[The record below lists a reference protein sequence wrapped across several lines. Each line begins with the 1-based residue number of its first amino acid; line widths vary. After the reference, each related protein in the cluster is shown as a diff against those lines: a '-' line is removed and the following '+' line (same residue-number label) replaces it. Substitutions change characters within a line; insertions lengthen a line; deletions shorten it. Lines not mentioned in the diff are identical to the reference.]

1 VAAEGFHYF
10 RPGGNGELNGDQP
23 ADLSPRHR
31 RRHPL
36 YVLSYAV
43 DYVAFGSL
51 LPPFRFLAALCRFCD
66 KGPVRRRALWTWEF
80 LAKGPLYGCRMCGDC
95 TLYACAFLC
104 AEAGCPKRMNNGPCG
119 GSRDG
124 WCEVHPGKKT
134 CFWVSA
140 YGRLKGLAE
149 RPDFPTPPIPAK
161 DRGLQGTC
169 SWINFCLGR
178 DHRRA
183 WVRRRLAGR

>member
-1 VAAEGFHYF
+1 M
-10 RPGGNGELNGDQP
+10 
-23 ADLSPRHR
+23 LSH
-31 RRHPL
+31 
-36 YVLSYAV
+36 AI

-66 KGPVRRRALWTWEF
+66 KGPVRRRALWIAEY
-80 LAKGPLYGCRMCGDC
+80 LAKAPLYSCRMCGDC

-104 AEAGCPKRMNNGPCG
+104 AEADCPKRMNNGPCG

-124 WCEVHPGKKT
+124 WCEVYPGEKR
-134 CFWVSA
+134 CFWDLV

-149 RPDFPTPPIPAK
+149 LPGFSSPPIPAK
-161 DRGLQGTC
+161 DRGLQGSC

-178 DHRRA
+178 DHRSE
-183 WVRRRLAGR
+183 WVRRRLG

>member
-1 VAAEGFHYF
+1 VEAAGFHYF
-10 RPGGNGELNGDQP
+10 RPGGHGELNGDQP
-23 ADLSPRHR
+23 ADLAPRRR

-36 YVLSYAV
+36 YVLSHAI

-66 KGPVRRRALWTWEF
+66 KGPVRRRALWTAEY

-124 WCEVHPGKKT
+124 WCEVYPGEKT
-134 CFWVSA
+134 CLWNEV

-149 RPDFPTPPIPAK
+149 HPDFPAPPIPAK

-169 SWINFCLGR
+169 SWLNFCLGR
-178 DHRRA
+178 DHRRE
-183 WVRRRLAGR
+183 WVRQRLG